1 MVICLVHLF
10 SVNFVGA
17 NIHKSD
23 GNDWYANDAM
33 KLAYMKQINLDIFW
47 SREPSTV
54 QNTYLTLK
62 RSKKCSEEIGLKP
75 IVLNVGPWPVAD
87 NCGLQV
93 AIEMVRMSQGRGRNS
108 TKYVQFDT
116 IRKVRS
122 AYSNVFD
129 SDPDRCLDNR
139 KLRSDRGQTFNF
151 VKSDTD
157 SKLFSMFMRGC
168 EKHMGRFVKQDCG
181 MSNDLLHAILSNY
194 EAEFDDKVTTDD
206 RKRFNLICGAVIVIL
221 WGGALRGGEVLMLE
235 SSEFIK

>member
-1 MVICLVHLF
+1 MR
-10 SVNFVGA
+10 FVSARNGDMLSSPFQCEFCWFA

-33 KLAYMKQINLDIFW
+33 KLAYMKQVNLDIFW

-62 RSKKCSEEIGLKP
+62 RSKKCSEEIGFQP

-87 NCGLQV
+87 NCGFQV
-93 AIEMVRMSQGRGRNS
+93 AIEMIRMSQGKGRNS

-129 SDPDRCLDNR
+129 SGPDRCLDNR

-168 EKHMGRFVKQDCG
+168 EMRMGRFVKQDCG

-194 EAEFDDKVTTDD
+194 EAEFDD
-206 RKRFNLICGAVIVIL
+206 
-221 WGGALRGGEVLMLE
+221 
-235 SSEFIK
+235 